1 MKPVL
6 NSGLILDSTLLLAA
20 ERGRFDWVAFHEANA
35 ETPVYLCAI
44 TLARLWQGYHR
55 GATPSALRHRQQ
67 FLQQVEATI
76 PVLEFGI
83 AEARTLARLNGGRA
97 PLGGE
102 AALVAATALV
112 GSHAVAAGKPEDY
125 HSFEELRLANT
136 AAFARAV

>member
-1 MKPVL
+1 MKSDS

-20 ERGRFDWVAFHEANA
+20 ERGRFDWVSFHESHA

-44 TLARLWQGYHR
+44 TLARLWQGYHC
-55 GATPSALRHRQQ
+55 GATPAALRHRQQ

-83 AEARTLARLNGGRA
+83 AEARTLARLKGGRA

-102 AALVAATALV
+102 AVLVAATALARN
-112 GSHAVAAGKPEDY
+112 HAVAAGKLEDY
-125 HSFEELRLANT
+125 RAFEELRLADT